1 MKIALNLAALP
12 SRRERYALAWS
23 VPLVVLGLAGLAIL
37 SGVTASN
44 VKEYRAVKRDISLR
58 RNENRLLE
66 EREKTLR
73 QDLEKPRQRELAWRA
88 QFLNS
93 LIDQKS
99 LSVAELAGKVAGL
112 VPARVRLTGLTLAQE
127 KEGPVARFAV
137 EARDEEA
144 MEKFLDSLES
154 SPDFQDVAIVNE
166 GFRSETGEEGGVT
179 VICTARYLVR
189 RTL

>member
-1 MKIALNLAALP
+1 MKITLNLAALP
-12 SRRERYALAWS
+12 RPRERYALAWA

-37 SGVTASN
+37 SGVAATN
-44 VKEYRAVKRDISLR
+44 FIEYRAVKRDISLR
-58 RNENRLLE
+58 RNQSRLLE
-66 EREKTLR
+66 ERAKTLR
-73 QDLEKPRQRELAWRA
+73 QDLEKPRPRELAWRA

-112 VPARVRLTGLTLAQE
+112 VPARARLTGLALAQE
-127 KEGPVARFAV
+127 KEGPVARFSV

-144 MEKFLDSLES
+144 MENFLDNLES
-154 SPDFQDVAIVNE
+154 SPDFQDVAILNE
-166 GFRSETGEEGGVT
+166 GFGSETAEEGGVT
-179 VICTARYLVR
+179 VICTARYLVG